1 MTSTLPRDILNR
13 VERRWSARMKQ
24 AGSFPTEADR
34 LKRAGTTFIEGA
46 QPQPDQSSPSD
57 GPEAIPLPLPVPTDE
72 D

>member
-1 MTSTLPRDILNR
+1 MTSTLPLDILNR

-34 LKRAGTTFIEGA
+34 LKRTGATFIEGA
-46 QPQPDQSSPSD
+46 QPQADQSSRSD
-57 GPEAIPLPLPVPTDE
+57 RPEAMPLPPPLPTDE